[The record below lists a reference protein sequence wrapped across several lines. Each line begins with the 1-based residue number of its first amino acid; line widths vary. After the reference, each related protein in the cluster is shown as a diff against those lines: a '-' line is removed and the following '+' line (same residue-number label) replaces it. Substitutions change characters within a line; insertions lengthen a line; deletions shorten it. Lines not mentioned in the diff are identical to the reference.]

1 VLEQIINN
9 WWHIPILMAMM
20 LVYGW
25 LLNKVFF
32 RPIQTVM
39 AERKKRIRESAM
51 LSESS
56 KESLKSRLQEYEQ
69 AVLEAHRRGTHIK
82 EEARNKAYEYRS
94 GVLGEVRS
102 EIEGELR
109 KSEDS
114 LRKNVSDVKAS
125 LEKEVPS
132 FARSIA
138 KKILGREVGA

>member
-1 VLEQIINN
+1 MLEQIIHN

-20 LVYGW
+20 MVYGW
-25 LLNKVFF
+25 LLNKVLF
-32 RPIQTVM
+32 RPIQSVM
-39 AERKKRIRESAM
+39 AERKKRIRESAL

-69 AVLEAHRRGTHIK
+69 AVLEAHRRGTHVK

-94 GVLGEVRS
+94 EVLANVRS
-102 EIEGELR
+102 EIEGELK

-114 LRKNVSDVKAS
+114 LKENVAEVKAS
-125 LEKEVPS
+125 LEKEVPG

-138 KKILGREVGA
+138 GKVLGREVGA